1 MALKKAVRDEVRVTG
16 PVDRGVWRRVL
27 ASDPDAVPSQA
38 PEWIDAL
45 CSTGRYRDASLQYET
60 ANGRLAVLPMVAR
73 TGWWAPPGGAR
84 DSMPPAWGFGGPL
97 VEDGTD
103 RELLAAVATD
113 LATHPRLRVHLRPNP
128 LHAELWA
135 AAMTGLPHVTT
146 KPARA
151 HVLDLAG
158 GFDVVWRDRFKPT
171 TRTQVRKA
179 ERLGVEIETDTTGR
193 LVPVFHQ
200 LLRRSVDRWAAQQ
213 HEPRALAQ
221 WRLARRDPVDKLLAV
236 AHSLGEACRT
246 SIAWYGGR
254 PAAGIIV
261 LRGRNAHFTR
271 AAMDKEISGPTRA
284 SSLLQKV
291 AIEEA
296 CAAGC
301 GKYHMGESSTG
312 SGVSDF
318 KDRFGAQAYP
328 YQEYIFESLPL
339 SSADQVAR
347 TAVKR
352 AIGFRDA

>member
-1 MALKKAVRDEVRVTG
+1 MALRMALRDDVRVTG
-16 PVDRGVWRRVL
+16 PVQREVWRRVL

-38 PEWIDAL
+38 PEWVDAL
-45 CSTGRYRDASLQYET
+45 CSTGRYRDVSLQYET
-60 ANGRLAVLPMVAR
+60 AQGQLAVLPMVAR
-73 TGWWAPPGGAR
+73 AGWWVPAGGTR

-97 VEDGTD
+97 VEGGVN
-103 RELLAAVATD
+103 RRLLVAVATD

-135 AAMTGLPHVTT
+135 SATAGLPHLTS

-158 GFDVVWRDRFKPT
+158 GFDAVWRDRFKST

-179 ERLGVEIETDTTGR
+179 ERLGVEVETDTTGR

-200 LLRRSVDRWAAQQ
+200 LLRQSVDRWASQQ
-213 HEPRALAQ
+213 HEPRALARV
-221 WRLARRDPVDKLLAV
+221 RLARRDPVDKLLAV
-236 AHSLGEACRT
+236 ARSLGDGCRI
-246 SIAWYGGR
+246 SIAWYDGR

-271 AAMDKEISGPTRA
+271 AAMDKDLAGPSRA

-296 CAAGC
+296 CEAGC
-301 GKYHMGESSTG
+301 RKYHMGESSTG

-318 KDRFGAQAYP
+318 KDRFGARAYP
-328 YQEYIFESLPL
+328 YHEYFFESLPL
-339 SSADQVAR
+339 SSVDQITR